1 MEQHHDEYSS
11 ASGSGNWR
19 VVFGLLAGAAIG
31 TGIGILVAPA
41 SGSDLRHRLAKSA
54 SNLPRGLAR
63 VGRSGAC
70 RHAAPAAWASR
81 NEDPQPEREC
91 VKRQQDG
98 LRC

>member
-1 MEQHHDEYSS
+1 MEQHHDDYSS

-63 VGRSGAC
+63 VGRTALEE
-70 RHAAPAAWASR
+70 SR
-81 NEDPQPEREC
+81 QVLEREA
-91 VKRQQDG
+91 KAIR
-98 LRC
+98 RAS